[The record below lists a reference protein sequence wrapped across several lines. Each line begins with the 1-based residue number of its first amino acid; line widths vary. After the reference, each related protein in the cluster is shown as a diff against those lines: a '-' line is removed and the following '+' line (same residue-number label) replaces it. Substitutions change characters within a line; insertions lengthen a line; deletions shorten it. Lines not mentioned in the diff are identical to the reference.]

1 MLLELQNL
9 EEAARKT
16 KETNN
21 MNIRQFPVD
30 SEAEIP
36 VCQSRNSRLIHTVS
50 LLG

>member
-1 MLLELQNL
+1 MLVELQNL

-16 KETNN
+16 KDTNN

-36 VCQSRNSRLIHTVS
+36 VRRLRKIRSPCTD
-50 LLG
+50 LF